1 MSHKYS
7 RQLSHNKPKKLKQ
20 KKISDAW
27 LVNIKHSENYFSLLI
42 KKRVTVKMK
51 LKNYRCLVFILSLS
65 RFLAAAKPR
74 GVLKA
79 TLPFLALLEE

>member
-1 MSHKYS
+1 
-7 RQLSHNKPKKLKQ
+7 
-20 KKISDAW
+20 
-27 LVNIKHSENYFSLLI
+27 
-42 KKRVTVKMK
+42 VTVKMK